1 MSRYLLFGVYVHF
14 CAAIEQYKQDTF
26 VYDAVLISNERK
38 GTIELICAKLNLLKN
53 LHIVHVLNS
62 HELQDIDTFNELLHN
77 EGISKW
83 DLDDFEEL
91 CDSYDSFISKANK
104 ELGDSVDATYGI
116 KGQAEE
122 WGDMTGGAGQI
133 VTPFGGDVLEKIGIL
148 KEN

>member
-1 MSRYLLFGVYVHF
+1 M
-14 CAAIEQYKQDTF
+14 
-26 VYDAVLISNERK
+26 
-38 GTIELICAKLNLLKN
+38 
-53 LHIVHVLNS
+53 
-62 HELQDIDTFNELLHN
+62 LHN
-77 EGISKW
+77 EGISRW

-116 KGQAEE
+116 KGQAAE

-133 VTPFGGDVLEKIGIL
+133 VTPFGGNVLEKIGIL

>member
-1 MSRYLLFGVYVHF
+1 MTLGRYP
-14 CAAIEQYKQDTF
+14 
-26 VYDAVLISNERK
+26 VLWQLWK
-38 GTIELICAKLNLLKN
+38 GR
-53 LHIVHVLNS
+53 
-62 HELQDIDTFNELLHN
+62 
-77 EGISKW
+77 GISKW